1 MVKGEIVIPRALQ
14 HHEYC
19 SNNQTCNTSTMIDLR
34 SDTVT
39 KPTDD
44 MWEAMRHAPLGDDVL
59 SGDPSV
65 QSLERYAAELLGKE
79 SAIFASSGT
88 QTNLLAIMSH
98 CGRGDEYIVGQMA
111 HCYRWEGGGA
121 AVLGSVQP
129 QPLTNQSDGTLSLD
143 EVEAAIK
150 PDDIHYAMT
159 RLLCLENTFSGQVL
173 PLAYQ
178 ARARELVEQHGL
190 QLHLDGARM
199 FNAVAKLGCTA
210 KEMADPFDS
219 VSICLSKGLGTPVG
233 SVLVGS
239 EELTTKARRIR
250 KQLGGGMRQ
259 AGVLAAAGEYALR
272 HNVERLADDHA
283 NAKRLAEGL
292 ADLEFFNVDVDR
304 VETNMAFP
312 AVTKGTTN
320 DLAAYASQ
328 HGISILGGPNTTVR
342 LVTHLDV
349 SAADVETVIEV
360 FGAYRPS

>member
-1 MVKGEIVIPRALQ
+1 
-14 HHEYC
+14 
-19 SNNQTCNTSTMIDLR
+19 MIDLR

-39 KPTDD
+39 KPTDE
-44 MWEAMRHAPLGDDVL
+44 MWEAMRNAPLGDDVL

-129 QPLTNQSDGTLSLD
+129 QPIANQPDGTLDLN

-150 PDDIHYAMT
+150 PDDIHYAMS

-178 ARARELVEQHGL
+178 AEARELVDRHGL

-199 FNAVAKLGCTA
+199 FNAVKKLGCTA
-210 KEMADPFDS
+210 EEMAEPFDS
-219 VSICLSKGLGTPVG
+219 ISICLSKGLGIPVG

-272 HNVERLADDHA
+272 NNVDRLADDHA
-283 NAKRLAEGL
+283 NARRLAEGL
-292 ADLEFFNVDVDR
+292 AGLEGFEVDLTK
-304 VETNMAFP
+304 VETNMLFP
-312 AVTKGTTN
+312 TLAHGTAN
-320 DLAAYASQ
+320 DLASYASQ
-328 HGISILGGPNTTVR
+328 HDISILGGPGTSVR

-360 FGAYRPS
+360 FAAYPRS